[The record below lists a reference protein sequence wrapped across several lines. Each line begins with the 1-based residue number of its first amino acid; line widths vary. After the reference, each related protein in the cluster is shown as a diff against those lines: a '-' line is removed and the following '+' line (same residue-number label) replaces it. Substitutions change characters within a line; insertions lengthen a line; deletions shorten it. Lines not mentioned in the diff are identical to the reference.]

1 MEWKPGHLNAWA
13 LGLWVAAFPPGAA
26 AESTSAPAEEA
37 VELSPED
44 RELLEELDLLL
55 QWELL
60 FEWDPETALPIAI
73 EEPDRA
79 AEEPEP

>member
-1 MEWKPGHLNAWA
+1 
-13 LGLWVAAFPPGAA
+13 
-26 AESTSAPAEEA
+26 